1 MTTATFL
8 QPSFDLELIEFKA
21 SHSSPQAPQALFELA
36 VVHFFANEEKKAFEA
51 ASKAAYQGHTEA
63 LTFIGDAYLWGK
75 GVIADKAKA
84 LKLLDRA
91 AKQGC
96 EAASFTLKKLYA

>member
-1 MTTATFL
+1 MATTTFT
-8 QPSFDLELIEFKA
+8 QPHFDLELIQFKA
-21 SHSSPQAPQALFELA
+21 SQANPQALFDLA
-36 VVHFFANEEKKAFEA
+36 VAHFFANDEKKAFEA

-63 LTFIGDAYLWGK
+63 LTFIGDAFLWGK